1 LTEFIKD
8 MALRGVVTIEDTP
21 KGWFMVYKPK
31 DAEET
36 LRTAMNAKRERNGE
50 LAEERAEREMEA
62 QLAKIARLEAKAGG
76 GAGGEAAAE
85 LVRDEGGAPL
95 RLALAAPRPR
105 AAAAPLPVAADFAA
119 PEEGGGGAA
128 RGRGAPP
135 SALAEIMAADEAAR
149 DAAARRL
156 DYWLF
161 EGIVVKVMAK
171 ELAAQ
176 GYYKAKGA
184 VTRVIDRYV
193 AEVELSDG
201 GDVIRVDQAQLET
214 VLPAPGGAV
223 RVVRGAHRG
232 ALATLLG
239 VDVDRFKA
247 RVRVRRGPADGRE
260 LELDYEDVCKLAPN
274 AA

>member
-1 LTEFIKD
+1 
-8 MALRGVVTIEDTP
+8 
-21 KGWFMVYKPK
+21 
-31 DAEET
+31 
-36 LRTAMNAKRERNGE
+36 
-50 LAEERAEREMEA
+50 
-62 QLAKIARLEAKAGG
+62 
-76 GAGGEAAAE
+76 
-85 LVRDEGGAPL
+85 
-95 RLALAAPRPR
+95 
-105 AAAAPLPVAADFAA
+105 
-119 PEEGGGGAA
+119 
-128 RGRGAPP
+128 
-135 SALAEIMAADEAAR
+135 MAADEAAR